1 MLYGNFHLIVKLTR
15 EFSNNVESLS
25 RQQDPLFVADAGCFL
40 VMDSNCNGEIVFHTR
55 TLLFV
60 SHLDELNI

>member
-25 RQQDPLFVADAGCFL
+25 RQEDPLFIADARCFL
-40 VMDSNCNGEIVFHTR
+40 VTDSNCNGEIVFHTR